1 MRDELD
7 GRIWAEH
14 HHRFSADLARAL
26 QAIRITFCKMAR
38 IQFSAPWKP
47 QAEDRC

>member
-7 GRIWAEH
+7 SRIWTDNH
-14 HHRFSADLARAL
+14 SQFSADLARTL
-26 QAIRITFCKMAR
+26 EAIRITFCKLAR

-47 QAEDRC
+47 EPQDGC

>member
-7 GRIWAEH
+7 SRIWTENH
-14 HHRFSADLARAL
+14 SQFSADLARAL
-26 QAIRITFCKMAR
+26 EAIRITFCKLAR

-47 QAEDRC
+47 EPQDGC

>member
-7 GRIWAEH
+7 SRIWAENH
-14 HHRFSADLARAL
+14 SQFSADLARAL
-26 QAIRITFCKMAR
+26 EAIRITFCKLAR

-47 QAEDRC
+47 EPQDGC